1 MLSITLRTSP
11 SSSPPPSPLPHSH
24 SLSPP
29 LSLSLLFS
37 SPSPTSISHSWFLT
51 SDQYFWLHLWMLTLS
66 VMRSSST
73 SPLTLSLFPAVFQ
86 ILNTADLLFLSWI
99 YIWKK
104 WVSKGTC
111 HKGDGN
117 ACSADVGHM
126 GTVIPWYGHNE
137 YSWVRDRTR
146 PSCGGLLG
154 FKVYALEWGREPVCV
169 IMSSIVFQM
178 LKWMVFWGSPFSALS
193 NSKYLHGAC
202 QWPVTLF
209 ASLGGIVN
217 YEAILAQKALIIMV
231 YLSKLFLV
239 LWSVAFP
246 GGLGD
251 GAHEVLRRWVHYW
264 QAAVSGREGSERRT
278 GG

>member
-1 MLSITLRTSP
+1 MGIT
-11 SSSPPPSPLPHSH
+11 
-24 SLSPP
+24 
-29 LSLSLLFS
+29 
-37 SPSPTSISHSWFLT
+37 
-51 SDQYFWLHLWMLTLS
+51 
-66 VMRSSST
+66 ST
-73 SPLTLSLFPAVFQ
+73 AESGTGPAPAVVGFWASRYMLWSEVGNHYYQ
-86 ILNTADLLFLSWI
+86 
-99 YIWKK
+99 
-104 WVSKGTC
+104 GT
-111 HKGDGN
+111 
-117 ACSADVGHM
+117 
-126 GTVIPWYGHNE
+126 
-137 YSWVRDRTR
+137 
-146 PSCGGLLG
+146 
-154 FKVYALEWGREPVCV
+154 CV

-193 NSKYLHGAC
+193 NCKYLHGAC

-264 QAAVSGREGSERRT
+264 QAAVSGREGSECRT